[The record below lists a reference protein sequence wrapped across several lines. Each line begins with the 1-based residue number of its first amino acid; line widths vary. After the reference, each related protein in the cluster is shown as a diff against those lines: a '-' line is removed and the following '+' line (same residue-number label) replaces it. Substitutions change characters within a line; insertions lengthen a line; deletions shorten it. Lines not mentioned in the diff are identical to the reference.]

1 MVRIVLSLPEPRKT
15 AKWQDSS
22 RSRLRGTLLLEVMT
36 VIQILAMIKDIF
48 AMITNTLKPPSAIQ
62 IKGSMGMSSQI
73 MLCVVD
79 WKGQR
84 SIARRSSARPAQGL
98 LCLPE
103 SHRRAF
109 FLRLRSQLNF
119 SGPELTMAAT
129 IVTVDGEMIDG
140 LRRAINDC
148 ADRGLQHAS
157 KWYARF
163 SRYLA
168 SVLIH
173 VRRAAELLAAISPA
187 KRRARQ
193 DLSFTSSTPARSSSA
208 DTSLPRV
215 SFATPH
221 PHGPLAGALDS
232 RVSAE
237 ELALELDEEDVLSA
251 GMATFRCREFAR
263 AAHTLSAC
271 SSSRGRFLW
280 LYSQYLVSHI
290 IDLPSGDSVR

>member
-1 MVRIVLSLPEPRKT
+1 
-15 AKWQDSS
+15 
-22 RSRLRGTLLLEVMT
+22 
-36 VIQILAMIKDIF
+36 
-48 AMITNTLKPPSAIQ
+48 
-62 IKGSMGMSSQI
+62 
-73 MLCVVD
+73 
-79 WKGQR
+79 
-84 SIARRSSARPAQGL
+84 
-98 LCLPE
+98 
-103 SHRRAF
+103 
-109 FLRLRSQLNF
+109 
-119 SGPELTMAAT
+119 MAAT
-129 IVTVDGEMIDG
+129 AVTVDGEMIDG

-163 SRYLA
+163 SHCLA

-173 VRRAAELLAAISPA
+173 ARRAAELLAAVPPA

-193 DLSFTSSTPARSSSA
+193 DLSFVSSTPARNVPA

-221 PHGPLAGALDS
+221 PHGPISDPLDS

-280 LYSQYLVSHI
+280 LYSQYLVSHRFTLGRHREI
-290 IDLPSGDSVR
+290 T

>member
-1 MVRIVLSLPEPRKT
+1 
-15 AKWQDSS
+15 
-22 RSRLRGTLLLEVMT
+22 
-36 VIQILAMIKDIF
+36 
-48 AMITNTLKPPSAIQ
+48 
-62 IKGSMGMSSQI
+62 
-73 MLCVVD
+73 
-79 WKGQR
+79 
-84 SIARRSSARPAQGL
+84 
-98 LCLPE
+98 
-103 SHRRAF
+103 
-109 FLRLRSQLNF
+109 
-119 SGPELTMAAT
+119 MAAT
-129 IVTVDGEMIDG
+129 VVTVDGEMIDE

-163 SRYLA
+163 SHYSA

-173 VRRAAELLAAISPA
+173 ARRAAELLAAVALA

-193 DLSFTSSTPARSSSA
+193 DLSFVSSTPARNGPA

-221 PHGPLAGALDS
+221 SHRPLADALPS

-280 LYSQYLVSHI
+280 LYSQYLVSHRFALGRRRKI
-290 IDLPSGDSVR
+290 T